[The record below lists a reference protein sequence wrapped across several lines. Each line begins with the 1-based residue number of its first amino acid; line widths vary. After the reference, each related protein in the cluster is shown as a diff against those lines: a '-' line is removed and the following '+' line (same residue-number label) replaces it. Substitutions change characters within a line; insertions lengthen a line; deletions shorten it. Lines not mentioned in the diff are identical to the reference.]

1 MCDIFISLESMRNT
15 ILNRKFKYT
24 DSNVTTILIVINFV
38 VFALTYFLFPRLK
51 IYLGMVPS
59 LVYYK
64 HYYWQFFT
72 YMFTHANITHLI
84 FNMLSLY
91 IFGRAVEHR
100 VGSREFLL
108 YYLLVGTL
116 SGIASYCMY
125 YLTGTN
131 VILVGASGAIYGL
144 LILFAVLYPYAVILV
159 FGIIPVKAPLLVAIY
174 FFISLFSGFSAS
186 STAHLTHLFGL
197 VFGFLYILIRL
208 KINPFSVWS
217 GRS

>member
-1 MCDIFISLESMRNT
+1 MRNS
-15 ILNRKFKYT
+15 ILNRKFRYS
-24 DSNVTTILIVINFV
+24 DSNITTILVVINFI

-72 YMFTHANITHLI
+72 YMFTHANFTHLI

-100 VGSREFLL
+100 VGSKEFLL
-108 YYLLVGTL
+108 YYLMVGTL
-116 SGIASYCMY
+116 SGIASYFIY
-125 YLTGTN
+125 YISGTN
-131 VILVGASGAIYGL
+131 VVLVGASGAIYGL
-144 LILFAVLYPYAVILV
+144 LILFAALYPYATIYI
-159 FGIIPVKAPLLVAIY
+159 FGLIPVRAPLLIVIY
-174 FFISLFSGFSAS
+174 FFISLFGGFTLS
-186 STAHLTHLFGL
+186 STAHFTHLFGL
-197 VFGFLYILIRL
+197 VFGFIYMLIRL
-208 KINPFSVWS
+208 KMNPIKIWS

>member
-1 MCDIFISLESMRNT
+1 
-15 ILNRKFKYT
+15 
-24 DSNVTTILIVINFV
+24 
-38 VFALTYFLFPRLK
+38 
-51 IYLGMVPS
+51 
-59 LVYYK
+59 
-64 HYYWQFFT
+64 
-72 YMFTHANITHLI
+72 
-84 FNMLSLY
+84 MLSLY

-116 SGIASYCMY
+116 SGIASYFMY